1 MEICYQC
8 VFQQTINPST
18 RHPYVQNATISVQ
31 TYIPYKYYWKFE
43 VHVSP
48 AYHDGKPLLH
58 KYKFIIVSGEH
69 KKIEILLSDPTQ
81 THVEVIYHLQSPT
94 TSDAMSD
101 YQVYSTVNFD
111 SRYIFPEHIK
121 SGFKIWMNIPH
132 DIMGKECS
140 EGFSLWSMKSLL
152 SE

>member
-1 MEICYQC
+1 LCTEHKYTYVLSLGLSQSIEIDILPLSEFYLLKFRDERVHWSSFDPQLVDQFYDLMEICYHC

-58 KYKFIIVSGEH
+58 
-69 KKIEILLSDPTQ
+69 
-81 THVEVIYHLQSPT
+81 
-94 TSDAMSD
+94 
-101 YQVYSTVNFD
+101 
-111 SRYIFPEHIK
+111 
-121 SGFKIWMNIPH
+121 NIN
-132 DIMGKECS
+132 S
-140 EGFSLWSMKSLL
+140 
-152 SE
+152 